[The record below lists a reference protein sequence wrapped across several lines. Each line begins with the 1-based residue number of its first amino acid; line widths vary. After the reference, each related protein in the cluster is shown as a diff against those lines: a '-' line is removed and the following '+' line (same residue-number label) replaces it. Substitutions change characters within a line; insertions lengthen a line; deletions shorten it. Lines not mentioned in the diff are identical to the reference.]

1 MLRRPHAHHRGL
13 RARLPAAAPTF
24 GDSRRHQNRH
34 LMITAT
40 RLQQRRADLPS
51 PWSSTGC
58 DDTHSNAPCQQQNEP
73 ARATLGG
80 YPNYQDLPLPPTTC
94 VIARPSAH
102 CDPSNAP
109 SSSLKS
115 ARQVPRTISRGF
127 VPWRLSDAGHCS
139 LGTIPSRPA
148 FAVGTAVTS
157 RPPHRSVR
165 AQFGHTAPTSSV

>member
-1 MLRRPHAHHRGL
+1 MNLSAVSSATSCQ
-13 RARLPAAAPTF
+13 RASIAFVTTDFWPSLPAQKTLRERA
-24 GDSRRHQNRH
+24 SRRHQNRH

-40 RLQQRRADLPS
+40 RLRQRRADLPS

-80 YPNYQDLPLPPTTC
+80 YPNYQDLPLPPTRC

-109 SSSLKS
+109 SSS
-115 ARQVPRTISRGF
+115 
-127 VPWRLSDAGHCS
+127 
-139 LGTIPSRPA
+139 
-148 FAVGTAVTS
+148 
-157 RPPHRSVR
+157 
-165 AQFGHTAPTSSV
+165 